1 MFNSNFQLIS
11 ISVLIISCIYLFYV
25 NFVNIRELNNISTEL
40 NHIKINYSTLL
51 NQLKSTKETTEL
63 LCAKLL
69 SKDENNCLNTKIE
82 ETPNQE
88 LSKEFDNED
97 IEDLTDLNDLDL
109 NELNHLNDEY
119 REEDREEERE
129 ESREEDREE
138 SREKEN
144 IENLS
149 CDDHP
154 FILKRMDGVSDTLDD
169 DIPISEDNADTQQN
183 NLDAKSQ
190 NTLDLFFSKGKNS
203 QDSNNGNDENN
214 ENAENDATGL
224 DLDIELE
231 SLNVESNSDNNVES
245 SNKDLEIDLD
255 VDLDLDI
262 NELNQSTINDEQ
274 SPVDNTDLPFDKS
287 KINESTVKELKIMCK
302 NLNLSTRGNKT
313 ELINRINSH
322 LT

>member
-69 SKDENNCLNTKIE
+69 SKDENNCLNTKIDE
-82 ETPNQE
+82 RQNQE
-88 LSKEFDNED
+88 TSEEFDNED

-119 REEDREEERE
+119 REEDREESRE
-129 ESREEDREE
+129 ESREE
-138 SREKEN
+138 EN

-149 CDDHP
+149 CNDHP
-154 FILKRMDGVSDTLDD
+154 FMLKRMNGVSDALDD
-169 DIPISEDNADTQQN
+169 DIPISEDNANTQQN

-190 NTLDLFFSKGKNS
+190 NTLDMFFSKGQDS

-231 SLNVESNSDNNVES
+231 SLNVESNSDENLES

-255 VDLDLDI
+255 VDLDLEI

-274 SPVDNTDLPFDKS
+274 SPVDNSAIPFDKS

-322 LT
+322 LI

>member
-119 REEDREEERE
+119 REEVMPQKKIR
-129 ESREEDREE
+129 
-138 SREKEN
+138 K
-144 IENLS
+144 
-149 CDDHP
+149 
-154 FILKRMDGVSDTLDD
+154 F
-169 DIPISEDNADTQQN
+169 
-183 NLDAKSQ
+183 
-190 NTLDLFFSKGKNS
+190 
-203 QDSNNGNDENN
+203 
-214 ENAENDATGL
+214 
-224 DLDIELE
+224 
-231 SLNVESNSDNNVES
+231 VEA
-245 SNKDLEIDLD
+245 
-255 VDLDLDI
+255 
-262 NELNQSTINDEQ
+262 
-274 SPVDNTDLPFDKS
+274 
-287 KINESTVKELKIMCK
+287 M
-302 NLNLSTRGNKT
+302 
-313 ELINRINSH
+313 
-322 LT
+322 

>member
-1 MFNSNFQLIS
+1 M
-11 ISVLIISCIYLFYV
+11 
-25 NFVNIRELNNISTEL
+25 
-40 NHIKINYSTLL
+40 
-51 NQLKSTKETTEL
+51 
-63 LCAKLL
+63 CAKLL